1 MSLIRLEPRGQAS
14 QVMVYA
20 TPVLAVALTLAS
32 GFLMFWAMGF
42 DPVKALHAFF
52 IEPVSSLRGVGE
64 LVVKATPLVL
74 CAVGLAIGF
83 RANVWN
89 IGAEGQLTLGAITG
103 GGIALA
109 FYGDGG
115 WWLLPLMVLGGIAGG
130 MLWAAI
136 PAFLRTRFNA
146 SEILTSLMLTYVAN
160 LLLSYLMH
168 GVYRDPDG
176 FAFPESRMFEADAT
190 LPILVAGTRIH
201 LGALFALLVVAGG
214 WVLMA
219 RTFIGFQIKVIGLTP
234 LAAGYAGFK
243 EKRVIWFTLL
253 LSGGL
258 AGLAGLGE
266 VAGPMAQMTP
276 NISPGYGFTA
286 IIVAFLGRLHPVGI
300 LLAGLLMALSFI
312 GGEAAQIAMGLPK
325 AITGVF
331 QGMLLF
337 FLLATDV
344 LIRYRIRVGAKKP
357 AGGATAKAAVK
368 DTGRAAA

>member
-1 MSLIRLEPRGQAS
+1 ML
-14 QVMVYA
+14 YA
-20 TPVLAVALTLAS
+20 TPLLAVAMTLAS
-32 GFLMFWAMGF
+32 GFLLFLALGF

-52 IEPVSSLRGVGE
+52 VAPVSSLRGIGE
-64 LVVKATPLVL
+64 LVLKATPLVL
-74 CAVGLAIGF
+74 CAIGLSIGF

-103 GGIALA
+103 GGVALA
-109 FYGDGG
+109 FYGEGG
-115 WWLLPLMVLGGIAGG
+115 WWLLPLMIVAGIAGG

-136 PAFLRTRFNA
+136 PALLRVRFNA
-146 SEILTSLMLTYVAN
+146 SEILTSLMLTYVA
-160 LLLSYLMH
+160 LLLLNYMVH
-168 GVYRDPDG
+168 GPYRDPDG
-176 FAFPESRMFEADAT
+176 FAFPESRLFEETAT
-190 LPILVAGTRIH
+190 LPILIEGTRVH
-201 LGALFALLVVAGG
+201 LGALFALLAVAGG

-234 LAAGYAGFK
+234 SAAGYAGFSQ
-243 EKRVIWFTLL
+243 KRIIWLCML

-266 VAGPMAQMTP
+266 IAGPIGQITP
-276 NISPGYGFTA
+276 TISPGYGFTA

-300 LLAGLLMALSFI
+300 LLAALLMALSFI
-312 GGEAAQIAMGLPK
+312 GGEAAQIELSLPK

-344 LIRYRIRVGAKKP
+344 LIRYRLRFGAR
-357 AGGATAKAAVK
+357 
-368 DTGRAAA
+368 RAAA